1 MQQGKQLTDLAIIT
15 SYLKKG
21 NFDQHF
27 YVDYFGTAAICNGKR
42 FGHDA
47 IQIWSS
53 FEAKNEKT
61 NETIA
66 YIYGLITN
74 TGLKGVLKIYANTP
88 NANQA
93 KQFADKCVDS
103 KGDL

>member
-21 NFDQHF
+21 NFDQYF
-27 YVDYFGTAAICNGKR
+27 YVDYFGSAAICNGNR
-42 FGHDA
+42 FGHEA

-61 NETIA
+61 GETIA
-66 YIYGLITN
+66 HLYGLITN
-74 TGLKGVLKIYANTP
+74 TGVRGILKIYENTP
-88 NANQA
+88 NTKQA
-93 KQFADKCVDS
+93 KQFVAKCVES
-103 KGDL
+103 KGEL